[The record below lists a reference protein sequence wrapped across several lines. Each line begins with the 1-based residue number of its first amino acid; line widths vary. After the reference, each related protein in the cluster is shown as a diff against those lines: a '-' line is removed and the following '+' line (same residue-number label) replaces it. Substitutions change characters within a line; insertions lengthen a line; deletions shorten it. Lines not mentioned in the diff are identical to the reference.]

1 MAFGDFPAT
10 LPAFHKSIKPMQRRK
25 PMKGRNL
32 ILVGLTVLIAGVLG
46 AVPVWAADEITVD
59 P

>member
-1 MAFGDFPAT
+1 
-10 LPAFHKSIKPMQRRK
+10 
-25 PMKGRNL
+25 MKGRNL